1 MTSSSVSSAQR
12 ATQRATQ
19 RPTQGLARG
28 STKDSSSKG
37 SQDSSLVLTPIMR
50 PDILISSLFIN
61 ALSLALPMVLL
72 QVYDRIIPNVALQ
85 TLSLLIIGLVV
96 VLIIDVFLRTARSYL
111 SGWVGAKYEHEMSCN
126 AVEKLLRADLQAL
139 EKVSPGVHLDRMSSI
154 DAVRD
159 FYSSQAGLALV
170 DLPFVLLFLGLLG
183 YIGGALLV
191 IPVILL
197 IILGIVAFIL
207 GVRLKDTLK
216 NDTLWEDR
224 RYSFIIEALSGIH
237 SIKSMAMENLMGRR
251 YEKLMENCS
260 KVSHE
265 TIFLNGLSQG
275 VGSIFSQITMVA
287 VASIGSILVIN
298 NEITMGA
305 LAASTLLA
313 GRTVQPLLRALGI
326 WTRFQHIQIAKEKL
340 RHINDTPVE
349 RPEDTVELKAVKT
362 IEMKNFTFK
371 YNEDGKEI
379 LSDISLKLNHGDTIG
394 IRGGNGSGKSTFL
407 WALMGGLKPT
417 SGEILLND
425 LPPTTFSTDSLRS
438 RVAYLPQSPVMFSG
452 TILDNLTMFRGDEY
466 VDAALEIAEKLE
478 LNRILARMPD
488 GYDTIIGDGAQ
499 GEIPTGIAQRITIA
513 RSLACKPDVILF
525 DEANSGLDSQS
536 DDDLQ
541 KLIEQLKGTATIVLV
556 SYRPSLL
563 RLADRIYDLKEGH
576 LIEQP
581 SQQSK
586 ITAPPQPARKD
597 GGKK

>member
-1 MTSSSVSSAQR
+1 MTSSSVFSGQNSDQ
-12 ATQRATQ
+12 
-19 RPTQGLARG
+19 
-28 STKDSSSKG
+28 DSSPKD

-50 PDILISSLFIN
+50 PDILVSSLFIN
-61 ALSLALPMVLL
+61 VLSLALPMVLL

-85 TLSLLIIGLVV
+85 TLSLLIIGLVI

-139 EKVSPGVHLDRMSSI
+139 EKVAPGVHLDRMSSI

-170 DLPFVLLFLGLLG
+170 DLPFVFLFLGLLG

-340 RHINDTPVE
+340 RHINDTPTE
-349 RPEDTVELKAVKT
+349 RPKDTIEVKTVKT

-379 LSDISLKLNHGDTIG
+379 LSDISLKLKHGDTIG

-425 LPPTTFSTDSLRS
+425 QPPTTFSTDSLRS

-563 RLADRIYDLKEGH
+563 RLADRIYDLKEGR

-581 SQQSK
+581 SQKNK
-586 ITAPPQPARKD
+586 IKAPSQPARKD

>member
-1 MTSSSVSSAQR
+1 MTSSSVSSAQTSKKD
-12 ATQRATQ
+12 APLNASSE
-19 RPTQGLARG
+19 
-28 STKDSSSKG
+28 ST
-37 SQDSSLVLTPIMR
+37 LVLMPIMR
-50 PDILISSLFIN
+50 ADILISSFFLN
-61 ALSLALPMVLL
+61 VLSLALPMVLL

-85 TLSLLIIGLVV
+85 TLSLLIIGLAI
-96 VLIIDVFLRTARSYL
+96 VLILDVFLRTARSYL
-111 SGWVGAKYEHEMSCN
+111 SGWAGAKYEHEMSCD

-139 EKVSPGVHLDRMSSI
+139 EKVSPGVHLDRLSSI

-170 DLPFVLLFLGLLG
+170 DLPFIFLFLGLLG

-197 IILGIVAFIL
+197 LILVIVAFML
-207 GVRLKDTLK
+207 GVRLKENLK

-224 RYSFIIEALSGIH
+224 RYSFIIETLSGIH

-260 KVSHE
+260 KASYE
-265 TIFLNGLSQG
+265 TIFLSDLSQG
-275 VGSIFSQITMVA
+275 IGNIFSQITMVA
-287 VASIGSILVIN
+287 VVSIGSILVIN

-340 RHINDTPVE
+340 CHINDIPVE
-349 RPEDTVELKAVKT
+349 RPNETTEVKTVKT
-362 IEMKNFTFK
+362 IEMKNFTFS
-371 YNEDGKEI
+371 YDENGKKI
-379 LSDISLKLNHGDTIG
+379 LNDINLTLTHGDTIG
-394 IRGGNGSGKSTFL
+394 IRGGNGSGKSTLL

-417 SGEILLND
+417 SGEILINELS
-425 LPPTTFSTDSLRS
+425 PAAFSTDSLRS
-438 RVAYLPQSPVMFSG
+438 RMAYLPQKPIMFSG

-466 VDAALEIAEKLE
+466 VDDALAVAEKLE

-536 DDDLQ
+536 DNDLQ
-541 KLIEQLKGTATIVLV
+541 ELINHLKGTATIILV

-563 RLADRIYDLKEGH
+563 RIADRIYDLKEGH
-576 LIEQP
+576 LIEQE
-581 SQQSK
+581 SQKSRK
-586 ITAPPQPARKD
+586 KNKRDAPPKPARNDRGNK
-597 GGKK
+597 

>member
-1 MTSSSVSSAQR
+1 
-12 ATQRATQ
+12 
-19 RPTQGLARG
+19 
-28 STKDSSSKG
+28 
-37 SQDSSLVLTPIMR
+37 
-50 PDILISSLFIN
+50 
-61 ALSLALPMVLL
+61 MVLL

-85 TLSLLIIGLVV
+85 TLSLLVIGLVI

-139 EKVSPGVHLDRMSSI
+139 EKVAPGVHLDRMSSI

-170 DLPFVLLFLGLLG
+170 DLPFVFLFLGLLG

-349 RPEDTVELKAVKT
+349 RSKDTMEVKTVKT

-371 YNEDGKEI
+371 YNENGKEI

-425 LPPTTFSTDSLRS
+425 LPPTAFSTDSLRS

-563 RLADRIYDLKEGH
+563 RLADRIYDLKGGQ

-586 ITAPPQPARKD
+586 IKSPSQPARKD
-597 GGKK
+597 GGEK

>member
-12 ATQRATQ
+12 PTQ
-19 RPTQGLARG
+19 RPTQGVARG

-37 SQDSSLVLTPIMR
+37 SRDSSLVLTPIMR

>member
-1 MTSSSVSSAQR
+1 MTSSSVFSGQSSDQ
-12 ATQRATQ
+12 
-19 RPTQGLARG
+19 
-28 STKDSSSKG
+28 DSSSKD
-37 SQDSSLVLTPIMR
+37 SQNSALVLTPIMR

-61 ALSLALPMVLL
+61 VLSLALPMVLL

-85 TLSLLIIGLVV
+85 TLSLLVIGLVI

-139 EKVSPGVHLDRMSSI
+139 EKVAPGVHLDRMSSI

-170 DLPFVLLFLGLLG
+170 DLPFVFLFLGLLG

-349 RPEDTVELKAVKT
+349 RSKDTMEVKTVKT

-371 YNEDGKEI
+371 YNENGKEI

-425 LPPTTFSTDSLRS
+425 LPPTAFSTDSLRS

-563 RLADRIYDLKEGH
+563 RLADRIYDLKGGQ

-586 ITAPPQPARKD
+586 IKSPSQPARKD
-597 GGKK
+597 GGEK

>member
-1 MTSSSVSSAQR
+1 MTSSSVFSGQNSDQA
-12 ATQRATQ
+12 
-19 RPTQGLARG
+19 
-28 STKDSSSKG
+28 SSSKD
-37 SQDSSLVLTPIMR
+37 SRDSSLVLTPIMR
-50 PDILISSLFIN
+50 PDILVSSLFIN
-61 ALSLALPMVLL
+61 VLSLALPMVLL

-85 TLSLLIIGLVV
+85 TLSLLIIGLVI

-139 EKVSPGVHLDRMSSI
+139 EKVAPGVHLDRMSSI

-170 DLPFVLLFLGLLG
+170 DLPFVFLFLGLLG

-340 RHINDTPVE
+340 RHINDTPTE
-349 RPEDTVELKAVKT
+349 RPKDAIEVKTVKT

-417 SGEILLND
+417 SGEILLNE

-452 TILDNLTMFRGDEY
+452 TILDNLTMFRGDEH

-563 RLADRIYDLKEGH
+563 RLADRIYDLKEGR

-581 SQQSK
+581 SQKNK
-586 ITAPPQPARKD
+586 IKAPSQPARKD